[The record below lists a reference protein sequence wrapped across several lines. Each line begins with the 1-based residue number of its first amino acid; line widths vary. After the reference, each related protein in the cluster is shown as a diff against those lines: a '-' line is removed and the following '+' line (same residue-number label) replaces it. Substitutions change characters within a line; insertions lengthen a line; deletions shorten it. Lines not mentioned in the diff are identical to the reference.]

1 MFFITLM
8 FKLLVIIFVTLLF
21 GFGTFDFC
29 HNSDLNLKNWKNLI
43 QKQATE
49 VFNKNAI
56 PKNLVYLIKKLY
68 NSIKKLSP
76 KLIKFGKYKC
86 QNLFS

>member
-1 MFFITLM
+1 M

-43 QKQATE
+43 QKQAPE
-49 VFNKNAI
+49 VFSKKAI

>member
-1 MFFITLM
+1 M
-8 FKLLVIIFVTLLF
+8 FKLLVILFLTSLF
-21 GFGTFDFC
+21 GFEAFDFC
-29 HNSDLNLKNWKNLI
+29 RNSDLNLKNWKNLI
-43 QKQATE
+43 QKQAPE
-49 VFNKNAI
+49 VFNKKAI
-56 PKNLVYLIKKLY
+56 PKNLVYLLY

>member
-8 FKLLVIIFVTLLF
+8 FKLLVIIFVTSLF
-21 GFGTFDFC
+21 GYGTFDFC

-43 QKQATE
+43 QKQAPE
-49 VFNKNAI
+49 VFNKIAI

-68 NSIKKLSP
+68 NSVKKLSS

>member
-8 FKLLVIIFVTLLF
+8 FKLLVIIFVTSLF

-43 QKQATE
+43 QKQAPE
-49 VFNKNAI
+49 VFNKKAI